1 MMSKK
6 RSIDLNFNPFPSS
19 VVFHVETNNLI
30 CRAKQM
36 TGFCKKCSTGLKLVN
51 SV

>member
-1 MMSKK
+1 MSKK

-30 CRAKQM
+30 C
-36 TGFCKKCSTGLKLVN
+36 
-51 SV
+51 